1 MNTTNLKQQLAA
13 KYESY
18 QERKALGLDGLTIGI
33 EEKPNDTVEN
43 QIYNKLHARSI
54 EIAKLENKYIKEN
67 KEIDITKTTKT
78 LKDLDKQI
86 EKVTTSLNKFSKE
99 YQEQIEELQNEELK
113 NEHSVL
119 GRIGVIEKYNK
130 LSENMENLP
139 VYQNLSI
146 ELNDLKVQR
155 YMIEKKVAEYE
166 HENKALISEIMR
178 HKKREEV
185 EIYLQSKEI

>member
-130 LSENMENLP
+130 LSENMQNLP

-166 HENKALISEIMR
+166 HENRALISEIMR

-185 EIYLQSKEI
+185 ESYLQSKEI

>member
-166 HENKALISEIMR
+166 HENRALISEIMR
-178 HKKREEV
+178 HKRREEV
-185 EIYLQSKEI
+185 EQYLQSKEI